1 MPNRGVPDAELEV
14 LARLQ
19 HLKQATAGEI
29 RDSMASYRPMA
40 HGSVLT
46 LLKRLESKSLV
57 TRKKGRIGKAYVYR
71 PARSAGTTYTNL
83 LHRIVQRIF
92 AGNSVLLM
100 AALFENR
107 AVDQDELKGLQELLD
122 ELRARAEQKK
132 GR

>member
-1 MPNRGVPDAELEV
+1 MPNRGVPAAELEV

-19 HLKQATAGEI
+19 HLKHATAGEI